1 MIVLFYENDIKMALE
16 LQRELKEM
24 YSNSILLKYL
34 NWCPVSDIETEICYM
49 TNLEWCSYDA

>member
-24 YSNSILLKYL
+24 YSNSILLKHL
-34 NWCPVSDIETEICYM
+34 NWCPVSDIET
-49 TNLEWCSYDA
+49 

>member
-24 YSNSILLKYL
+24 YSNSISLKYL
-34 NWCPVSDIETEICYM
+34 MSSERYRNIEICYM
-49 TNLEWCSYDA
+49 TNLE